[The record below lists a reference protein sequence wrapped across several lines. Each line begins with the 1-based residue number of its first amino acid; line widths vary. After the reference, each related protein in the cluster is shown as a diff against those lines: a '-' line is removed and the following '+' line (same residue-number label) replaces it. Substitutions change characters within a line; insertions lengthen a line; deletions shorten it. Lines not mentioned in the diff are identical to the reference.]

1 MRGGNWHMRRWWW
14 KTPAWNSSANR
25 KEGLREK
32 FHRTLGQSL
41 REVGVGLSDLENYI
55 NCSTQ
60 SPDFD
65 TTHSLTAKASPEPD
79 NETKS
84 KPKADRKPEATSFLF
99 LLYFIQRKQRKQR
112 KQSTVQ
118 IDSSLFTDVTRTP
131 WQEARLQ
138 NALQIFTDEFNLE
151 RKEHPDPDKLAAIKS
166 SPSFFPFYSP

>member
-41 REVGVGLSDLENYI
+41 REVGVGLSDLENYR

-65 TTHSLTAKASPEPD
+65 TTHSLQPKPRLSLTTKQNLSLKLTGSLKLLLFFFFFFLYKENNENNQPSKLTHHFSPM
-79 NETKS
+79 
-84 KPKADRKPEATSFLF
+84 
-99 LLYFIQRKQRKQR
+99 
-112 KQSTVQ
+112 
-118 IDSSLFTDVTRTP
+118 
-131 WQEARLQ
+131 WQGR
-138 NALQIFTDEFNLE
+138 
-151 RKEHPDPDKLAAIKS
+151 RDKKRDCKMLSKS
-166 SPSFFPFYSP
+166 SRTSSI